1 MSDEPAAT
9 DRSAADE
16 PARPAIDPAPP
27 ATPAAGDAPLG
38 LGFGPIDWFA
48 RRPRLAALLGAI
60 CISFSGIFYLNAS
73 VSASTGTVFRALF
86 GLPLLVVVAFAE
98 RRRFG
103 ALPTRTVRLSA
114 VAGLFFVGDL
124 MTWHLAIAAVGAGL
138 ATVLGNLQVLIVGFI
153 AWIALGEKPS
163 RNTLIALP
171 IVLVGVVFI
180 SGVIGSGAYGAD
192 PALGVVLGIACA
204 FFYAGYLLTI
214 RLGGRDQRRPAGPVA
229 TSTLVTALG
238 AIVVGLVGG
247 GLDWTPGPE
256 SLFWLMLYGLTSQSL
271 GYLLISISLPRLPA
285 VIVSVILLAQPVI
298 TVGLAR
304 VLLGETPSAV
314 QTLGVGLVIG
324 GIAIATVPIGRL
336 RDGLRRDPAG
346 DLG

>member
-1 MSDEPAAT
+1 VSDGT
-9 DRSAADE
+9 T
-16 PARPAIDPAPP
+16 DPA
-27 ATPAAGDAPLG
+27 APLG
-38 LGFGPIDWFA
+38 LGFGPLDWFA
-48 RRPRLAALLGAI
+48 ARPRLAALLGAI
-60 CISFSGIFYLNAS
+60 CISFSGIFYLNAA

-86 GLPLLVVVAFAE
+86 GLPLLVLVALVE
-98 RRRFG
+98 RRQHG
-103 ALPTRTVRLSA
+103 PLATRTVRLAA

-138 ATVLGNLQVLIVGFI
+138 ATVLGNLQVIIVGII

-180 SGVIGSGAYGAD
+180 SGVVGSGAYGAN
-192 PALGVVLGIACA
+192 PALGVALGIGTA
-204 FFYAGYLLTI
+204 FCYAGYLLTI
-214 RLGGRDQRRPAGPVA
+214 RLGGRDQSRPAGPVA
-229 TSTLVTALG
+229 TATFVTFLG
-238 AIVVGLVGG
+238 AFAVGLVGG
-247 GLDWTPGPE
+247 NLDLTPSPS
-256 SLFWLMLYGLTSQSL
+256 SLFWLVLYGVTSQSL

-304 VLLGETPSAV
+304 VVLGETPSAA
-314 QTLGVGLVIG
+314 QSLGVGLVIG
-324 GIAIATVPIGRL
+324 GIAVATVPIGRL
-336 RDGLRRDPAG
+336 RDGLRREPAG